1 MKKDEVLKVLETA
14 KGDESFIV
22 RTEAEEKTF
31 LENFGKQ
38 IEEEKIPS
46 KISEL
51 HNRYD
56 EDVFSVTGMK
66 KNPTEKTYDFIKRVL
81 GEMKTK
87 AEKSSSLEVEIAKLN
102 QQLKDG
108 TGDKKTLADLE
119 AVQRAYKELEEKSK
133 SEVETL
139 KKASEQKE
147 IRYELTSALS
157 GFNFKKGITEP
168 VRKAFV
174 DQVINELTSIAEFRE
189 GKLVFLDKAGNPM
202 RNAHNTLNPY
212 TAKELLDERLKEIV
226 DAGRVINNGPD
237 IENEVIKEYDK
248 TGKLI
253 KAAIVVPDSVKTKVD
268 LGEFLVKSKILRG
281 TPEYNMLYAEYSKNL
296 PIK

>member
-1 MKKDEVLKVLETA
+1 MKKDEVLKYVET

-31 LENFGKQ
+31 LDNFGKQ

-56 EDVFSVTGMK
+56 EDVFSVTGLK
-66 KNPTEKTYDFIKRVL
+66 KNPTEKSYDFIKRVL
-81 GEMKTK
+81 GDLKTK
-87 AEKSSSLEVEIAKLN
+87 AEKANSFETEIASLKK
-102 QQLKDG
+102 QLADG

-133 SEVETL
+133 GEVETL
-139 KKASEQKE
+139 KKISEQKE

-174 DQVINELTSIAEFRE
+174 DQVINELTSIAELRD

-226 DAGRVINNGPD
+226 DVGRKIDGGPD
-237 IENEVIKEYDK
+237 IESEVIKEYDK
-248 TGKLI
+248 NGKLT
-253 KAAIVVPDSVKTKVD
+253 KAVIVIPDSVKTKVA
-268 LGEFLVKSKILRG
+268 LGEFLIKSKILRN
-281 TPEYNMLYAEYSKNL
+281 TPEYNMIYAEYSKNL
-296 PIK
+296 PMK